1 MPLAKRPRLV
11 CCCRICKGNHIRD
24 YRTCVAH
31 LELHGKGVGDDGI
44 PNPSLLVE
52 LRGNLSTDQAEE
64 DQDNPP
70 YVGDWEP
77 NLAKGEPLWEESG
90 YTDQDISVWLGF
102 LASKYG
108 IPRDAVNDLLH
119 GFKALLEGTENTIPE
134 NWNQMFKKL
143 HAYGVPVVVYDV
155 CKDDCIIFRG
165 VHADKMSC
173 PVCNK

>member
-77 NLAKGEPLWEESG
+77 NLAEGEPLWEESG
-90 YTDQDISVWLGF
+90 YTDQV
-102 LASKYG
+102 
-108 IPRDAVNDLLH
+108 
-119 GFKALLEGTENTIPE
+119 
-134 NWNQMFKKL
+134 
-143 HAYGVPVVVYDV
+143 
-155 CKDDCIIFRG
+155 
-165 VHADKMSC
+165 
-173 PVCNK
+173 